1 MLVYYKIIL
10 IGDGAVGKT
19 ALCSRFMEKVFLGEY
34 LMTLGTDVTLKTITI
49 GKRQIQL
56 QIWDIAGQPFFE
68 SIRESYYRSAL
79 GALFVFDVTR
89 PETLQNGPNW
99 IRELWKHNGK
109 GEIPVVILGNK
120 VDLRGGMTTSV
131 NSSEGRALAHE
142 LSESAQSD
150 IKIPYLETSAKTGK
164 NVEQAFYLLTEEIA
178 AFIERQLRDL

>member
-1 MLVYYKIIL
+1 MTLL
-10 IGDGAVGKT
+10 GDGAVGKT

-34 LMTLGTDVTLKTITI
+34 LMTLGTDVTLKTISV

-68 SIRESYYRSAL
+68 SIRESYYRGAL

-89 PETLQNGPNW
+89 PETLQNGRNW
-99 IRELWKHNGK
+99 IRELWKHSGK

-120 VDLRGGMTTSV
+120 VDLRGEMTATV
-131 NSSEGRALAHE
+131 KPSEGEALAHE
-142 LSESAQSD
+142 LSESAQSE
-150 IKIPYLETSAKTGK
+150 IKIPYLETSAKTGQ
-164 NVEQAFYLLTEEIA
+164 NVEQAFYLLAEEIT